1 MNPPRTITIKS
12 DGNILTYQDVL
23 SGKDIMYVYKYTKS
37 KTKKGEKLYLT
48 ESQLKKIITQ
58 ND

>member
-1 MNPPRTITIKS
+1 MIPPRIITIKS
-12 DGNILTYQDVL
+12 DGNVLTYQDVL
-23 SGKDIMYVYKYTKS
+23 SGKEIMYVYKYTKS

-48 ESQLKKIITQ
+48 EAQLKKIITQ